1 MFENPRLTK
10 KLSVWIPAEVSPTWI
25 PAFAGMTLR
34 DGNDNEPMID
44 DAQLKKILLE
54 LDMVTEDQFNQAQKQ
69 AQAKGITVAESIV
82 DLGLMADKHLGKV
95 LADELKMPFIDLSQQ
110 KIPEE
115 LLKIIPERAAQNQKV
130 VVFDQKENILHVATS
145 DPENLKIQ
153 EEIKKATNKDVEIYY
168 ATPLGIAEALHAY
181 KKGLAHEFKEIIQG
195 HIDEARGKTKPEEP
209 SIIKLVNVLLEY
221 AYENRASDI
230 HIQPQKNS
238 VPIRFRIDGI
248 LHEVVELPKNLL
260 ELVVSRIKVMA
271 KLRTDEHMAAQD
283 GKFRSRF
290 VNEEFDVR
298 VSIVPITE
306 GEKIVMRLL
315 SEKSRSFEL
324 ENLGFSDHDLKK
336 LKEAMARPYGMILSC
351 GPTGSGK
358 TTTLYGILK
367 ILNTPDVNIATI
379 EDPVEYAI
387 DGVNQIQVN
396 PKTNL
401 TFTQGLRA
409 IVRQDPDIIMVGE
422 VRDDETANIA
432 VNSAMTGHL
441 VLSTM
446 HSNNAATC
454 LPRLQ
459 DMNVQN
465 YLVASAVNIIIG
477 QRLVR
482 RICFNCRQS
491 YNTTKQDLVAKLPPH
506 LIKLLFKDK
515 KEITLYKG
523 LGCRSCAQT
532 GYLGRIGIFEILAL
546 TDEIKALIMG
556 QADADQIQKQ
566 AQKQG
571 MTLMIEDGIDKVFNG
586 LTTIEEI
593 IRVTR

>member
-1 MFENPRLTK
+1 
-10 KLSVWIPAEVSPTWI
+10 
-25 PAFAGMTLR
+25 
-34 DGNDNEPMID
+34 
-44 DAQLKKILLE
+44 
-54 LDMVTEDQFNQAQKQ
+54 
-69 AQAKGITVAESIV
+69 
-82 DLGLMADKHLGKV
+82 
-95 LADELKMPFIDLSQQ
+95 
-110 KIPEE
+110 
-115 LLKIIPERAAQNQKV
+115 
-130 VVFDQKENILHVATS
+130 
-145 DPENLKIQ
+145 
-153 EEIKKATNKDVEIYY
+153 
-168 ATPLGIAEALHAY
+168 
-181 KKGLAHEFKEIIQG
+181 
-195 HIDEARGKTKPEEP
+195 
-209 SIIKLVNVLLEY
+209 
-221 AYENRASDI
+221 
-230 HIQPQKNS
+230 
-238 VPIRFRIDGI
+238 
-248 LHEVVELPKNLL
+248 
-260 ELVVSRIKVMA
+260 
-271 KLRTDEHMAAQD
+271 
-283 GKFRSRF
+283 
-290 VNEEFDVR
+290 
-298 VSIVPITE
+298 
-306 GEKIVMRLL
+306 
-315 SEKSRSFEL
+315 
-324 ENLGFSDHDLKK
+324 
-336 LKEAMARPYGMILSC
+336 MILSC

-387 DGVNQIQVN
+387 DGINQIQVN

-482 RICFNCRQS
+482 RVCFNCRQS